1 MRAHGP
7 AHPQVCEEWVARL
20 RPWQMHA
27 GAVCGHDAAAVAA
40 GLERLA
46 DLRVQARS
54 RGKAAEA
61 AAARAAAAAQVR
73 PVLIH
78 LLCSGVSIC
87 VCCGTSAVKRNA
99 YFL

>member
-1 MRAHGP
+1 
-7 AHPQVCEEWVARL
+7 
-20 RPWQMHA
+20 MHA

-61 AAARAAAAAQVR
+61 AAARTAAAAQVR

-78 LLCSGVSIC
+78 LLCSGSPSVFAAEPLLSNGTHTSFEMASAC
-87 VCCGTSAVKRNA
+87 VE
-99 YFL
+99 